1 MPQKYTRV
9 VVSNRA
15 HDSKQVVPRSKI
27 ILPLPAGISQ
37 EKKIPSIIKFMAK
50 LSVDNLW
57 KRDKKNKMCSW
68 LRKQTNKQEVHADL
82 IKYLTV
88 WVQKSLLNW
97 CICEKEK
104 NHTTG

>member
-15 HDSKQVVPRSKI
+15 RDSKQVVPRSKI

-37 EKKIPSIIKFMAK
+37 EKKIPSVIKFMAK

-68 LRKQTNKQEVHADL
+68 LRKQINKQSEQTNK
-82 IKYLTV
+82 KFMKT
-88 WVQKSLLNW
+88 
-97 CICEKEK
+97 
-104 NHTTG
+104 